1 MLSKR
6 LTYTKC
12 PSQEV
17 TYSKVTDRKPIFAK
31 NKLKVE
37 LYEMKQSR
45 LLDHIGSL
53 RFIAYRIRRCVTV
66 FSMDYQVFHLRMP
79 NAFLFSADEGLELSS
94 GLVVLTMAIVR
105 W

>member
-6 LTYTKC
+6 LTYTV
-12 PSQEV
+12 SQSRI

-45 LLDHIGSL
+45 RLDHTEV
-53 RFIAYRIRRCVTV
+53 CVPL
-66 FSMDYQVFHLRMP
+66 H
-79 NAFLFSADEGLELSS
+79 LELED
-94 GLVVLTMAIVR
+94 V
-105 W
+105 

>member
-1 MLSKR
+1 M
-6 LTYTKC
+6 
-12 PSQEV
+12 SQSRI

-53 RFIAYRIRRCVTV
+53 HCIAYRIRRCVKV
-66 FSMDYQVFHLRMP
+66 FFLRMP
-79 NAFLFSADEGLELSS
+79 SAFLFYADEGLELSS